1 MSREVIEM
9 RWIKCVVIGLFVLL
23 TAAGAD
29 AQGTIEQV
37 FDLHPG
43 WNAVYLEVEPE
54 DTSIE
59 GAMAG
64 LPVESV
70 WTWRAGI
77 RKSQFVQDPS
87 QKLQQLDGW
96 FGWFPPSR
104 PESSLNNLFHFE
116 VNRAYLIELGGAA
129 PVTWRVTGAPALPV
143 VRWESDSFNLVG
155 FSVDPSSP
163 PTLGEYFAPS
173 PAHDGQE
180 IYELGADGNW
190 VRVVAPYSTTITPGA
205 GYLVYCDGPSD
216 YQGPL
221 SVSTD
226 GIDGL
231 DFDAARTTINVT
243 VANRLGV
250 DTEVIFNRSAGAP
263 VPLVLQVTDSV
274 TNRTSWPDLPD
285 GYGRD
290 LGPGKSEVF
299 NLGVRRADL
308 PVDEAREILE
318 ISNGLGARLL
328 LPVRVVGV
336 HSAAKR
342 GAKAAGAVASAG
354 LWVGI
359 ARVNRVSQAQE
370 AGTEPQP
377 TGASFPVRFILH
389 VDAGGQV
396 RLLKEVLK
404 VWQNGTEVED
414 PDNPGLNRTETPGHY
429 VLLTDDS
436 LADQFAGIQL
446 RDGKPVGERVSA
458 VAYDFEGDQLT
469 VQGNVGLEGNLD
481 VTIVVPPDLP
491 TNPFF
496 HRYHPDHDNLDA
508 EFLNYKEEAYRVTRK
523 IHWRFG
529 ADDPYGQDDP
539 GWGDSVLGG
548 IYTEELTGL
557 HRNPIFIEGTFRMR
571 RVSTVVTLNE

>member
-1 MSREVIEM
+1 MRREVVEM
-9 RWIKCVVIGLFVLL
+9 RWIRNTVVGFVGLFIVTGL
-23 TAAGAD
+23 G

-59 GAMAG
+59 GALAG

-77 RKSQFVQDPS
+77 RKSQFVQDPA
-87 QKLQQLDGW
+87 QKLQPLDGW

-116 VNRAYLIELGGAA
+116 ANRAYLIELGGAA
-129 PVTWRVTGAPALPV
+129 PMTWRVTGTPALPV
-143 VRWESDSFNLVG
+143 VRWEPDSFNLVG
-155 FSVDPSSP
+155 FPVDPASP

-173 PAHDGQE
+173 SAHDGQE
-180 IYELGADGNW
+180 IYELGIDGNW
-190 VRVVAPYSTTITPGA
+190 VRVVAPYSTTIRPGA
-205 GYLVYCDGPSD
+205 GYLVYCDGPSE
-216 YQGPL
+216 YQGPM
-221 SVSTD
+221 SVSVD

-231 DFDAARTTINVT
+231 DFDSVRTRVNVA
-243 VANRLGV
+243 VANHLGV
-250 DTEVIFNRSAGAP
+250 DTEVVFNRSAGAP
-263 VPLVLQVTDSV
+263 VPLVLQVTDPVNFS
-274 TNRTSWPDLPD
+274 TSWPVLPD

-290 LGPGKSEVF
+290 IAAGASEQLI
-299 NLGVRRADL
+299 LGVRRADL
-308 PVDEAREILE
+308 PAEEVREILE
-318 ISNGLGARLL
+318 ISNSLGSRVLV
-328 LPVRVVGV
+328 PVRVATV
-336 HSAAKR
+336 HTAAKR
-342 GAKAAGAVASAG
+342 AGKAAGAVSHAG

-436 LADQFAGIQL
+436 LADQFTGIQL

-469 VQGNVGLEGNLD
+469 VQGNVGLDGNLD

-523 IHWRFG
+523 IHWSFG

-539 GWGDSVLGG
+539 DWGDSVLGG
-548 IYTEELTGL
+548 TYTEELTGL
-557 HRNPIFIEGTFRMR
+557 HRNPIFIEGAFRMR